1 MQIQG
6 TVIIITVYVTG
17 DEVINHLPW
26 DINNVFM
33 VMVYQAW
40 LNEEMHFTSKF
51 LWCQTAKMALSKVL
65 TNGITNIC
73 CKLSFYIS
81 LIYF

>member
-17 DEVINHLPW
+17 DEVMNHLPW

-40 LNEEMHFTSKF
+40 LNEETHFTSK
-51 LWCQTAKMALSKVL
+51 VL
-65 TNGITNIC
+65 
-73 CKLSFYIS
+73 
-81 LIYF
+81 